1 MTELIKKNRAYRM
14 NLLYIALQGC
24 YWMMVCCT
32 VSMGSA
38 YLSNRGYSTFSIG
51 LLFAIA
57 YLFAAVIQ
65 QVVSV
70 ATDNSIKFDVIDVL
84 LILGSIITLDL
95 LIALGTHEKGF
106 VTGITFLIGAMI
118 ATVIQPFLNALNFH
132 IQRCGIN
139 MNYGVARASGS
150 FFFFIMS
157 LVVGFFM
164 KVTTEKATV
173 ALGFLV
179 SILFV
184 IIIFW
189 INEDLK
195 DKNLNVKK
203 DYDPFEEKKSIDF
216 EFDGIN
222 AFVSKYKMFFIYLIG
237 VVCFFFGHIIVNNF
251 MYQIAVNVGGNES
264 TNGGLLALQA
274 IVELPAMIFFTKLKD
289 RFDSKIL
296 LSVSAVFYLLKIF
309 FTAIASSIGMLYFS
323 MLFQSLA
330 FALFIPAS
338 VHFVDEIMSEKDAV
352 KGQAFVTIAMTFS
365 SLIGSILG
373 GLIINLLG
381 VSASLYF
388 ATLITFVGVIISISA
403 LVRINIQK

>member
-1 MTELIKKNRAYRM
+1 
-14 NLLYIALQGC
+14 
-24 YWMMVCCT
+24 
-32 VSMGSA
+32 MGSA